1 LVCGTVL
8 ANSLRG
14 GSEDARVVTG
24 AAVGLLVS
32 GVVFLYRQILS
43 DKPVAEWSLFRNAS
57 FAGAAVYVLCNNLI
71 MYTTTLMVPFFVKDL
86 RGGSSFTAGAL
97 LFALSALM
105 ALAAPIGGRV
115 SDSAGR
121 RFPVLL
127 GGALTAGTLV
137 VLLLVIR
144 ADTPIVV
151 MAIALASMGF
161 GLGLGLGSAPA
172 AAIEAV
178 QLDRSGAAAGTN
190 FMMRW
195 LGAVIGV
202 AFLGSVLNSD
212 KASEEIGPFTLVIAV
227 MTGAAFLATFSGALI
242 SGRSR
247 GWRSWRSPETVVLS
261 ASDEPVL

>member
-1 LVCGTVL
+1 
-8 ANSLRG
+8 
-14 GSEDARVVTG
+14 
-24 AAVGLLVS
+24 
-32 GVVFLYRQILS
+32 
-43 DKPVAEWSLFRNAS
+43 
-57 FAGAAVYVLCNNLI
+57 
-71 MYTTTLMVPFFVKDL
+71 
-86 RGGSSFTAGAL
+86 
-97 LFALSALM
+97 
-105 ALAAPIGGRV
+105 
-115 SDSAGR
+115 
-121 RFPVLL
+121 
-127 GGALTAGTLV
+127 
-137 VLLLVIR
+137 LLVIR